1 MEFYLIG
8 GFIGLMVLAVIWFR
22 KILDQQVN
30 AIASIMTV
38 TGVLGT
44 FAGIAWGLYS
54 LRHN

>member
-44 FAGIAWGLYS
+44 FVGIALGLYA
-54 LRHN
+54 L